1 MGVVRLLELQ
11 EREKLELLPI
21 IFLLYDM
28 QKNKVL
34 LTLHCTQRDEQC
46 DTLHMETREISVSRQ
61 RKQIN
66 YWQMIGQVD
75 PTFMFF

>member
-1 MGVVRLLELQ
+1 MEVVRLLELQ

-21 IFLLYDM
+21 IFLLHDM

-46 DTLHMETREISVSRQ
+46 DTLHMETREISECHDRESKLITGR
-61 RKQIN
+61 
-66 YWQMIGQVD
+66 
-75 PTFMFF
+75 